1 MKKFFYLA
9 IAVFCISGIRLTDS
23 LAAEASFNTNVN
35 SAYVWRGITF
45 NDGIVVQ
52 PSLDVTKGGFGFNV
66 WGNLDI
72 DDYDNTLDD
81 GEFSEVDLTLSYGF
95 DIKSVSISF
104 GYIEY
109 LFPEIPTRS
118 GALGTREVYG
128 SISVEP
134 FTGFTTG
141 VTVYYDFDEVED
153 YYVSLNI
160 GYSREL
166 VDKLS
171 MDIGFTA
178 GIAGEDFS
186 ETYGGTDDGFYDYN
200 ISLGLGYAFTDT
212 ISASGFIAYA
222 DSFDED
228 VLPEQDVDVYGGIG
242 ASYSF

>member
-9 IAVFCISGIRLTDS
+9 IAVIFLSGMCLKDS

-45 NDGIVVQ
+45 NDGVVVQ

-95 DIKSVSISF
+95 DIKFVSISF

-109 LFPEIPTRS
+109 LFPA

-128 SISVEP
+128 SISIEP

-141 VTVYYDFDEVED
+141 VNVYYDFDEVED

-166 VDKLS
+166 VEKLS
-171 MDIGFTA
+171 MDIGLTA
-178 GIAGEDFS
+178 GIAGEEFS

-200 ISLGLGYAFTDT
+200 ISLGLGYAVTDT
-212 ISASGFIAYA
+212 LSASGFIAYA

-228 VLPEQDVDVYGGIG
+228 VLPEQDVDVYGGLG
-242 ASYSF
+242 VSYSF